1 MDSLTPSNTFGQGGL
16 KENQYM
22 KTTEY
27 QVVKVLRGIF
37 RLLAI
42 ATAAI
47 IILVKDV
54 IKGLFGR

>member
-1 MDSLTPSNTFGQGGL
+1 MDSLTPSNTFGAGGL

-27 QVVKVLRGIF
+27 QVVKILRGVF
-37 RLLAI
+37 RLIGIAI
-42 ATAAI
+42 GA
-47 IILVKDV
+47 LVVLTKDV